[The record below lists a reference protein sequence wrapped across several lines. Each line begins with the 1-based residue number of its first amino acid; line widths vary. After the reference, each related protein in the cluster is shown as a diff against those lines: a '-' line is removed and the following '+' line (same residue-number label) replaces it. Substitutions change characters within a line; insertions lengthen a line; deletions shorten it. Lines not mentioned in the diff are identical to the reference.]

1 MSVYTNKQAAYAG
14 AAKTMQAAEDGGFL
28 PRNKPADYDSR
39 FTPEE
44 RAFLARYD
52 EAKQKGQQE
61 GNAKA
66 EKNLAKPK
74 LYKDEKDKTVDKD
87 VSKVDLGDMG
97 TIMSESVENHKAKQ
111 KAEDQKA
118 KADDQNRL
126 DKTFKENFD
135 TFKKAQDVGKIDW
148 SKTAEG
154 KEMFGL
160 AKNIEETASYDMQA
174 GL

>member
-52 EAKQKGQQE
+52 EAKQRGQQE

-74 LYKDEKDKTVDKD
+74 LYKDETDKTVEKD
-87 VSKVDLGDMG
+87 VGKMSFDDMG
-97 TIMSESVENHKAKQ
+97 IIMSESFDKHEAKQ
-111 KAEDQKA
+111 KAEDKQA
-118 KADDQNRL
+118 KANDQNSI
-126 DKTFKENFD
+126 DKTFKENFK
-135 TFKKAQDVGKIDW
+135 TFKEAQDVSKIDW